1 MRFLFSTY
9 LSVFIKQANQMSTSI
24 ETLPNPPSS
33 SMNQAPPSTYS
44 PNQNPSSSLDPNGQY
59 NPNVEFPPKDNSQ
72 TLDSETAQELVR
84 GLQEAN
90 SSGAT
95 SLPVRD
101 ISQSTTELQ
110 QDAQTQPNYVPP
122 PTNRRVRFEEED
134 GYDEISEKNAANAR
148 RSQKFHSI
156 YDELQTPILLA
167 VLFFLFQLPI
177 VRLTLFK
184 HLPAMYCD
192 TGTQMN
198 LFGICFF
205 SVAFGFGYM
214 LINKL
219 MGYVSSF

>member
-1 MRFLFSTY
+1 
-9 LSVFIKQANQMSTSI
+9 MSTNI
-24 ETLPNPPSS
+24 DTLPLPNPSS
-33 SMNQAPPSTYS
+33 TDQQPPSNYS
-44 PNQNPSSSLDPNGQY
+44 PNQNPSSLDPNGQY
-59 NPNVEFPPKDNSQ
+59 NPNVEFPPKDNNNA
-72 TLDSETAQELVR
+72 LDSETAQELVR
-84 GLQEAN
+84 GLQEA
-90 SSGAT
+90 SASGAS

-101 ISQSTTELQ
+101 FSQSTTDLQ